1 MGFIGSPGVYVTDH
15 EIHGM
20 LDDLGLGKQNQAPAF
35 DAANQVQPC
44 SIDLRL
50 SSVFWKRSRRRQ
62 IWRWLTR
69 RGDYAVDLRRSQ
81 AHAIEPLRDWKR
93 RDLKEGDTLT
103 IKPGQV
109 VMGRVHERFK
119 VPPGF
124 AGKIEG
130 RSSFARLGLA
140 VHCTGDFIN
149 PGWEGYMPLQLF
161 NAGPYPIR
169 ITPHLSVC
177 QLMLIRLPSEPTQT
191 YGDPGLQSKYV
202 NDDGGPSL
210 WWRDKHIRELQR
222 RLGETH
228 VSERIQREILEVVE
242 VTDSAVIER
251 LQNFIDDRPA
261 GKLSNTG
268 DLLEDFA
275 EKEERRW
282 LIDWATV
289 GAFPILAGAALSAIF
304 VPFGFLHVVVLVLLA
319 ADIVLGWRGFVRRD
333 GGYLRKKVLRRK
345 NVREARDD

>member
-1 MGFIGSPGVYVTDH
+1 
-15 EIHGM
+15 
-20 LDDLGLGKQNQAPAF
+20 
-35 DAANQVQPC
+35 
-44 SIDLRL
+44 
-50 SSVFWKRSRRRQ
+50 
-62 IWRWLTR
+62 
-69 RGDYAVDLRRSQ
+69 
-81 AHAIEPLRDWKR
+81 
-93 RDLKEGDTLT
+93 
-103 IKPGQV
+103 
-109 VMGRVHERFK
+109 
-119 VPPGF
+119 
-124 AGKIEG
+124 
-130 RSSFARLGLA
+130 
-140 VHCTGDFIN
+140 
-149 PGWEGYMPLQLF
+149 
-161 NAGPYPIR
+161 
-169 ITPHLSVC
+169 
-177 QLMLIRLPSEPTQT
+177 
-191 YGDPGLQSKYV
+191 
-202 NDDGGPSL
+202 
-210 WWRDKHIRELQR
+210 
-222 RLGETH
+222 
-228 VSERIQREILEVVE
+228 LEVVE